1 MELDSKQ
8 LGRLRQVADPRDVWS
23 TEAGDFTPWLAEN
36 IDELANELGIPLT
49 VVGTEVPVGDFR
61 LDIRAET
68 DGRVVI
74 IENQLGKTDHGHLG
88 QCLVYAAGLDA
99 AAVIWVA
106 PHFREDYRQ
115 TFDWLNERTDVG
127 VGFFGVEVSVVQ
139 IGDGPR
145 APVFKVVSRPNNWQ
159 KVAKAAGSEEQLA
172 TASVS
177 ALNAARQDFFAEVL
191 TEVNA
196 ELPAIRVPA
205 RSRTNWIAFSSGP
218 FGYWA
223 ISVDSIGRVRL
234 EAYIDMGNAELNKR
248 LFDEFAADGRQW
260 EQRVGVPLSWE
271 RLDGKRASRIG
282 AYREVDLEDPNS
294 RATIRAEAARV
305 LVAMH
310 RALNEALRTR
320 GKAIRDEAAAA
331 TDTADALAHDT
342 GDVDPA
348 AP

>member
-1 MELDSKQ
+1 MHEHIVAAIVQAGERSSRKCDNSIRADLTRSALARDTQLSRLTTPTMGWHDPPMELDSKQ

-205 RSRTNWIAFSSGP
+205 RSRTNWIALSSGAR
-218 FGYWA
+218 YL
-223 ISVDSIGRVRL
+223 R
-234 EAYIDMGNAELNKR
+234 
-248 LFDEFAADGRQW
+248 
-260 EQRVGVPLSWE
+260 
-271 RLDGKRASRIG
+271 SRF
-282 AYREVDLEDPNS
+282 S
-294 RATIRAEAARV
+294 R
-305 LVAMH
+305 
-310 RALNEALRTR
+310 
-320 GKAIRDEAAAA
+320 
-331 TDTADALAHDT
+331 
-342 GDVDPA
+342 
-348 AP
+348 